1 MSKGSHYQGAGRD
14 VWWMEPYD
22 IGIRKLWESIASAL
36 RGVGTSLDEGTD
48 HPDGL
53 HVVVNEGE
61 ETLSAEG
68 HLLLLML
75 AHICFLYVLS
85 APRLEL

>member
-1 MSKGSHYQGAGRD
+1 
-14 VWWMEPYD
+14 MEPYD
-22 IGIRKLWESIASAL
+22 IGIRKLWDSIASAM

-53 HVVVNEGE
+53 HVPVNEGE

-68 HLLLLML
+68 HLLLLLL
-75 AHICFLYVLS
+75 AHICFFYVLS
-85 APRLEL
+85 TSRLDL

>member
-1 MSKGSHYQGAGRD
+1 
-14 VWWMEPYD
+14 MEPYD